1 MFVLKST
8 RNRGLIWWMWR
19 MAKILLNQVFRRPEK
34 AMLQHYEIEEVFMKE
49 KKHGPKKGAAKKWSE
64 RLKQIGQQ
72 TPPEDL
78 LKILNETVSPTSLV
92 ECD

>member
-1 MFVLKST
+1 
-8 RNRGLIWWMWR
+8 
-19 MAKILLNQVFRRPEK
+19 
-34 AMLQHYEIEEVFMKE
+34 MLQHNEIEEVFMKE

-78 LKILNETVSPTSLV
+78 LKILNETEKQKKSALPAKDL
-92 ECD
+92 DI